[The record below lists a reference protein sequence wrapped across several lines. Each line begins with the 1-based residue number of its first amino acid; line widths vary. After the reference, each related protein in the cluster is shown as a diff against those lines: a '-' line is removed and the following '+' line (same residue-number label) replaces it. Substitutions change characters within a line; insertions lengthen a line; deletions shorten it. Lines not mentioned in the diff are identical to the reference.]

1 MKYIEKL
8 NKVKEEKEKYPTL
21 PELIVELLDASNKFH
36 ILHLIVTGTS
46 SYAQHKALNELYDK
60 LRELTDQVAESFQ
73 GATGEIPKYKFVYAP
88 ELNSIEQALTYIKKL
103 RDKIHEVQETI
114 EQSEIVNDL
123 DTIKTALNSAYYKL
137 KFLG

>member
-1 MKYIEKL
+1 M
-8 NKVKEEKEKYPTL
+8 
-21 PELIVELLDASNKFH
+21 DASNKFH

-46 SYAQHKALNELYDK
+46 AYAQHKALNELYDK

-88 ELNSIEQALTYIKKL
+88 ELNSVDQALAYIKKL
-103 RDKIHEVQETI
+103 RDKIHE
-114 EQSEIVNDL
+114 QSEIVNDL
-123 DTIKTALNSAYYKL
+123 DAIKTALNSAYYKL